1 MSPGTSSFD
10 GTTSIFS
17 FLITF
22 DAWSLSFC
30 NASKD
35 FSALLSC
42 ATPII
47 AFTITTIKIIIVS
60 VIPSPCNTPTIPET
74 IAAIINTIIEKSL
87 NCSKNLWII
96 DFFAICCNSL
106 KPYFSCLS
114 SAFSLLSPFS
124 KSVSSSF
131 STSLNV
137 LLNQFLFSMKVPPFF
152 IFYQILCFIRF
163 CLILKR
169 DF

>member
-47 AFTITTIKIIIVS
+47 AFTITTIKMIIVS
-60 VIPSPCNTPTIPET
+60 VIPSPCATPTIPDT

-87 NCSKNLWII
+87 NCSKNLWNI
-96 DFFAICCNSL
+96 DFLATCCNSL
-106 KPYFSCLS
+106 YPYFCCFS
-114 SAFSLLSPFS
+114 STFSLLSPFS

-131 STSLNV
+131 STSLKF
-137 LLNQFLFSMKVPPFF
+137 LLNQFLFSMKVPPFLF
-152 IFYQILCFIRF
+152 FTKFYVLFAF
-163 CLILKR
+163 A
-169 DF
+169 